1 MPWCSHQL
9 KVNFPT
15 FFPSLLSPALGGSF
29 FQASSFLGGS
39 QLEKP
44 IHLIGDVMDFVGT
57 QDLWK
62 QE

>member
-1 MPWCSHQL
+1 MVLASI
-9 KVNFPT
+9 KGKFPDLLPYLALPHLGR
-15 FFPSLLSPALGGSF
+15 FFF
-29 FQASSFLGGS
+29 HASSFLGGS